1 MYKND
6 PDQPQA
12 LAIQVE
18 QEAGTEVTIA
28 KPAMDQP
35 GRDPGTELTGQSQP
49 TVGEEESPI
58 KSCWDFGLSGC
69 FKFDK
74 RERTSWIFNCQG
86 RGCFWVTLNVL
97 LHVLVGIPALL
108 FYILGYTAL
117 FIVALLT
124 PAFGCMPW
132 SSLYEGDDV
141 EWSSECRAPCYYH
154 CNHV

>member
-86 RGCFWVTLNVL
+86 RGNRKRLFLGDTECFASRLGRDSSSSL
-97 LHVLVGIPALL
+97 LHLGLHRFVHSGSTNACIWLYALV
-108 FYILGYTAL
+108 
-117 FIVALLT
+117 
-124 PAFGCMPW
+124 
-132 SSLYEGDDV
+132 
-141 EWSSECRAPCYYH
+141 
-154 CNHV
+154 